1 MVDLTQLSEEQTWG
15 LEYALQLYNQNL
27 EEKVLLQDFVD
38 QIVKDVAENH
48 YRSLI
53 QYKESIALQMF
64 RSLSKEQQEGLV
76 AQFQIPDVIKKD

>member
-1 MVDLTQLSEEQTWG
+1 MVDLTQLSEEQIWG
-15 LEYALQLYNQNL
+15 LEYALQLHNQNL

-38 QIVKDVAENH
+38 QIVKDVADNH
-48 YRSLI
+48 YRNLI
-53 QYKESIALQMF
+53 QYKESVALQMF

>member
-15 LEYALQLYNQNL
+15 LQYALQSHNQNL

-48 YRSLI
+48 YRTLI
-53 QYKESIALQMF
+53 QYKESVALQMF